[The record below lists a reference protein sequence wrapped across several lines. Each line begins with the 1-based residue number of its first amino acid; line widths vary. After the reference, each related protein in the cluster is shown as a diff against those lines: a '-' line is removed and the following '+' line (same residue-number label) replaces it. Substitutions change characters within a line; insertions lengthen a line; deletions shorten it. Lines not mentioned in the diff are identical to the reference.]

1 MVELLTDGRLLET
14 LAQVLAAHAL
24 WLLGLGVA
32 AAVASVVAIIVA
44 IRLLGRLLECA
55 SKYLRGRLLTPS
67 SRHLTSIAY
76 LTVSLA
82 LGLAFTAAATVFV
95 VVAEEVVTA
104 GDMASFDVL
113 FARALR
119 TTVTPSWE
127 RFFSGVSRTGSPD
140 VLVVAT
146 LVVAVALLVKH
157 QSAMAAGWLFAQAGS
172 GLLILVLKTTFA
184 RARPES
190 AGAWFEATW
199 SFPSGHAMGTF
210 VFLGVGCYVLLRQ
223 VRSWTLA
230 TAAVTLSV
238 VWCLLISFSRL
249 YLGVHFASDVVAGAF
264 AGAAWVAACVV
275 GFELTRGGVTRTAV
289 RGDRQRGDPDVRRL
303 GWPSSRRVVPH

>member
-1 MVELLTDGRLLET
+1 M
-14 LAQVLAAHAL
+14 
-24 WLLGLGVA
+24 
-32 AAVASVVAIIVA
+32 
-44 IRLLGRLLECA
+44 
-55 SKYLRGRLLTPS
+55 
-67 SRHLTSIAY
+67 
-76 LTVSLA
+76 SLA

-184 RARPES
+184 RASPES
-190 AGAWFEATW
+190 AGA
-199 SFPSGHAMGTF
+199 SS
-210 VFLGVGCYVLLRQ
+210 
-223 VRSWTLA
+223 
-230 TAAVTLSV
+230 
-238 VWCLLISFSRL
+238 
-249 YLGVHFASDVVAGAF
+249 
-264 AGAAWVAACVV
+264 
-275 GFELTRGGVTRTAV
+275 
-289 RGDRQRGDPDVRRL
+289 RGDLELPQRTRDGNLRFPRSGMLRAASSGPFLDTRDCGGDPFGGL
-303 GWPSSRRVVPH
+303 VPPHQL